1 MNPGVQLM
9 WTLKPKSTLKG
20 VAIMVTAPAVVRQEQ
35 VTDFLFKDFIDFFFS
50 LTFFNVFQTATLV
63 VGNLIR
69 KRINVEHG

>member
-1 MNPGVQLM
+1 
-9 WTLKPKSTLKG
+9 
-20 VAIMVTAPAVVRQEQ
+20 MVTAPAVVRQEQ
-35 VTDFLFKDFIDFFFS
+35 VTDFLFKDFIEFFFS